1 MSSETKVKTQNG
13 NTPNPVSAGDLETV
27 TGGGGPMCLTKPR
40 TRIKTRRKKSKR
52 RKEAK

>member
-27 TGGGGPMCLTKPR
+27 TGGAWSDVLDKAADAY
-40 TRIKTRRKKSKR
+40 KKKN
-52 RKEAK
+52 KKK